1 MKSTKEPENDIGKQ
15 RGKDMNWNLSSN
27 ESKTAQE
34 KKTCFMYDGS
44 NSPQTEDS
52 YAHRCFETHAYLFKI

>member
-1 MKSTKEPENDIGKQ
+1 MYADWEFKYPKPFNMKSTEVPENDIGKQ

-34 KKTCFMYDGS
+34 
-44 NSPQTEDS
+44 
-52 YAHRCFETHAYLFKI
+52 